1 MNSFS
6 TKIFVLFVF
15 LNAAFAYS
23 QQRINGIVFDENND
37 PLAGASVLLSGTTQ
51 GTQTN
56 GDGRFS
62 LTLNEP
68 LPATIQISYVGF
80 STEIVHVQSS
90 ATVQVFLTT
99 NRFDEV
105 PEKIKIEAIKRLPED
120 FISILNKV

>member
-23 QQRINGIVFDENND
+23 QQSINDIVFDENND

-51 GTQTN
+51 GTQTS

-68 LPATIQISYVGF
+68 LPAT
-80 STEIVHVQSS
+80 
-90 ATVQVFLTT
+90 L
-99 NRFDEV
+99 
-105 PEKIKIEAIKRLPED
+105 
-120 FISILNKV
+120 